1 MNVAFEVLLGVAAPV
16 AVAGATWVLIR
27 RTYRRNPADLT
38 RVMLA
43 AFLAKMILFGTYVV
57 AVFTLLPVRPV
68 PFMAG
73 FTGAFI
79 LLYLLQAL
87 SLRRL
92 PAKDARA

>member
-1 MNVAFEVLLGVAAPV
+1 MNVAVEVLLGVAAPV
-16 AVAGATWVLIR
+16 AIAGATWALIR
-27 RTYRRNPADLT
+27 WTYTRSPASLT

-43 AFLAKMILFGTYVV
+43 AFAVKMVLFGAYVV

-73 FTGAFI
+73 FVSAFI

-87 SLRRL
+87 SLQRL
-92 PAKDARA
+92 FAKDARA